1 LKKQATKKE
10 EKRKTDKNCL
20 TKTLILLNIS
30 LGLKPDKLTF
40 TKKKMLNRFLVI
52 FLSLGLFSL
61 NAQNN
66 GRLTGRV
73 IDNQNLLPLE
83 GATVIINET
92 TIGVIT
98 DAEGYFTI
106 NDVPPQTYNIE
117 ASFLGYDSQTKFNV
131 IVKSVGTADLL
142 FKLDELSERL
152 DEVVVGK
159 SPFRTSKE
167 TPLSTQSLSAV
178 EIETYPGGNN
188 DIAKVAQSLPGIS
201 PSIGGFRND
210 FIIRGGA
217 PNETVYYLDGVEI
230 PNINHFSTQ
239 GSAGGPV
246 GMLNV
251 DFVRE
256 VTLSSSAFGAE
267 YDNPLSGV
275 LAFEQRDGNA
285 TEMATKLRIGA
296 SEAGITLNT
305 PLFKGDKERSN
316 TTLMLSARRSYL
328 QFVFELVGLPIR
340 PDYWDYQWK
349 INHTIDAFNSIS
361 FIGLGSIDDFSVVA
375 PEEFDAE
382 QQSTIE
388 QVPIIQQKTT
398 TIGLSW
404 KRKFKSGNGRM
415 QTTLSTNRL
424 QNVFSRFSDNE
435 NQTGLLFENDAV
447 EHETKLRLNVTQFLA
462 EWKLSYGT
470 NVQLSNYSN
479 KTLGLLENFNYAS
492 SIDFMKYGF
501 FGKASRSYF
510 NEKLSLSLGLRVDA
524 DSFTTGSTLIDNLS
538 PRLAASYQLTSD
550 QRWKLNA
557 SIGRYYKIPTYTMLG
572 FQDLQGNFINK
583 NNRYTQSDHYVFG
596 VEYNWTPTARITVE
610 GFIKDY
616 SQYPVSV
623 LDQVSL
629 ANKGGGFEVLGNEPV
644 LDTGKGKSSGI
655 EVLFQ
660 QKLTKNFYGVLAYT
674 HFFSEFSRANGPLLP
689 TVWDSRNLLSFT
701 GGYKLKRNWEVS
713 LRYRYAGETPYVPT
727 DVAASLAAYP
737 RIVLDYNRLGDV
749 TLDAFSQGDIRIDK
763 KWNFKRL
770 SFNFYL
776 EVQNFLAKAVP
787 RPQEYG
793 IARNEDGTEVNPRNL
808 VLIDTDRTE
817 TPLPSFGFV
826 FDF

>member
-1 LKKQATKKE
+1 
-10 EKRKTDKNCL
+10 
-20 TKTLILLNIS
+20 
-30 LGLKPDKLTF
+30 
-40 TKKKMLNRFLVI
+40 MLNRFLVI

-142 FKLDELSERL
+142 FKLDELSESL

-305 PLFKGDKERSN
+305 PLFKRDKERSN

-749 TLDAFSQGDIRIDK
+749 ALDAFSQGDIRIDK

>member
-1 LKKQATKKE
+1 MFKQWTVFTIFLVSAQ
-10 EKRKTDKNCL
+10 L
-20 TKTLILLNIS
+20 FAQSSGNIS
-30 LGLKPDKLTF
+30 
-40 TKKKMLNRFLVI
+40 
-52 FLSLGLFSL
+52 
-61 NAQNN
+61 
-66 GRLTGRV
+66 GRV
-73 IDNQNLLPLE
+73 IDAKSLLPLP
-83 GATVIINET
+83 GATVVVDGTN
-92 TIGVIT
+92 IGVIT
-98 DAEGYFTI
+98 DDNGFFILQDIPTA
-106 NDVPPQTYNIE
+106 TYNIT
-117 ASFLGYDSQTKFNV
+117 ASFLGFENQTKFNV
-131 IVKSVGTADLL
+131 IIKSVGSNDLL
-142 FKLDELSERL
+142 FKLEEISELLE
-152 DEVVVGK
+152 EVVVAK

-217 PNETVYYLDGVEI
+217 PNETVYYLDGIEI

-251 DFVRE
+251 DFIRE

-275 LAFEQRDGNA
+275 LAFEQRDGNTQKTA
-285 TEMATKLRIGA
+285 TRLRIGA
-296 SEAGITLNT
+296 SEAGVTLNT
-305 PLFKGDKERSN
+305 PLFKGNKERSN
-316 TTLMLSARRSYL
+316 TSFMFSARRSYL

-349 INHTIDAFNSIS
+349 LNHTIDAYNTLS

-388 QVPIIQQKTT
+388 QVPIIKQKTNT
-398 TIGLSW
+398 MGVSW
-404 KRKFKSGNGRM
+404 TRKFKNGKGRLR
-415 QTTLSTNRL
+415 TTLSQNRL
-424 QNVFSRFSDNE
+424 QNTFSRFADNE
-435 NQTGLLFENDAV
+435 TQTGLLFENDAV
-447 EHETKLRLNVTQFLA
+447 EQETKLRVHLTQFSGD
-462 EWKLSYGT
+462 WKWSM
-470 NVQLSNYSN
+470 
-479 KTLGLLENFNYAS
+479 GLNLQQSKYENDTFAGLENFNYQSAF
-492 SIDFMKYGF
+492 DFLKYGF
-501 FGKASRSYF
+501 FAKASRSLL
-510 NEKLSLSLGLRVDA
+510 NERLSIAMGIRSDA
-524 DSFTTGSTLIDNLS
+524 DSFSTGSNLIDNFS
-538 PRLAASYQLTSD
+538 PRVSMSYQITED
-550 QRWKLNA
+550 QRWKFNA
-557 SIGRYYKIPTYTMLG
+557 SAGRYFKLLPYTSLG
-572 FQDLQGNFINK
+572 FQDAQGNFVNK
-583 NNRYTQSDHYVFG
+583 NNRYTQSNHYVAG
-596 VEYNWTPTARITVE
+596 VEFNRTPTSRITVE

-616 SQYPVSV
+616 RQYPVSM

-629 ANKGGGFEVLGNEPV
+629 ANKGGGFEVLGNEP
-644 LDTGKGKSSGI
+644 LTDNGEGKSYGV

-674 HFFSEFSRANGPLLP
+674 YFFSEFSRADGTLLP

-713 LRYRYAGETPYVPT
+713 VRYRYAGETPYVPT
-727 DVAASLAAYP
+727 NVDASLAAYP
-737 RIVLDYNRLGDV
+737 RIVLDYNRLGEEKLAV
-749 TLDAFSQGDIRIDK
+749 FSQGDLRIDK

-770 SFNFYL
+770 SFNFYFEL
-776 EVQNFLAKAVP
+776 QNFLAQGVP
-787 RPQEYG
+787 RPPEYG
-793 IARNEDGTEVNPRNL
+793 LERGIDGQVVQPQNL

-817 TPLPSFGFV
+817 TPLPSLGFI

>member
-1 LKKQATKKE
+1 MLG
-10 EKRKTDKNCL
+10 KR
-20 TKTLILLNIS
+20 
-30 LGLKPDKLTF
+30 
-40 TKKKMLNRFLVI
+40 
-52 FLSLGLFSL
+52 LFQLFICTSFFVF
-61 NAQNN
+61 AQNN
-66 GRLTGRV
+66 GTLNGRV
-73 IDNQNLLPLE
+73 LDSQSLLPLE
-83 GATVIINET
+83 GATVIIDGST
-92 TIGVIT
+92 LGVIT
-98 DAEGYFTI
+98 DAEGYFTLNNI
-106 NDVPPQTYNIE
+106 PPQTYNIS
-117 ASFLGYDSQTKFNV
+117 ASFLGYASQTEFNV

-142 FKLDELSERL
+142 FKLEEVSETL
-152 DEVVVGK
+152 DEVVVAK

-251 DFVRE
+251 DFIRE
-256 VTLSSSAFGAE
+256 VTLSASAFGAE

-275 LAFEQRDGNA
+275 LAFEQRDGN
-285 TEMATKLRIGA
+285 TQKTATKVRVGA
-296 SEAGITLNT
+296 SEAGFTLNT
-305 PLFKGDKERSN
+305 PLFKGDKDRSK

-328 QFVFELVGLPIR
+328 QFIFELVGLPIR

-349 INHTIDAFNSIS
+349 VTHTIDAYNSLR

-375 PEEFDAE
+375 PETFDAE

-388 QVPIIQQKTT
+388 QVPIIQQQTRT
-398 TIGLSW
+398 MGLSW
-404 KRKFKSGNGRM
+404 IRKFKNGNGRM
-415 QTTLSTNRL
+415 QTTISSNRL
-424 QNVFSRFSDNE
+424 QNVFSRYANNE
-435 NQTGLLFENDAV
+435 NKTGLLFENDAV
-447 EHETKLRLNVTQFLA
+447 EQETKLRVHITQFTQN
-462 EWKLSYGT
+462 WKFSYGV
-470 NVQLSNYSN
+470 NLQHSDYSN
-479 KTLGLLENFNYAS
+479 ITLGLLEGFDYS
-492 SIDFMKYGF
+492 TSIDFMKYGL
-501 FGKASRSYF
+501 FGKASRSFY
-510 NEKLSLSLGLRVDA
+510 NDRLSISLGLRTDA
-524 DSFTTGSTLIDNLS
+524 DSFTTGSSLLDNIS
-538 PRLAASYQLTSD
+538 PRFAASYQLTDD
-550 QRWKLNA
+550 QRWKINA
-557 SIGRYYKIPTYTMLG
+557 SVGRYFKIPTYTMLG
-572 FQDLQGNFINK
+572 FQDLGGNFINK
-583 NNRYTQSDHYVFG
+583 NNRYTQSNHYVLG
-596 VEYNWTPTARITVE
+596 LEYNWTPTSRITLE

-644 LDTGKGKSSGI
+644 VDTGEGRSSGI
-655 EVLFQ
+655 ELLFQ

-674 HFFSEFSRANGPLLP
+674 YFFSEFSRANGPLLP

-701 GGYKLKRNWEVS
+701 GGYKLKRNWEIS

-727 DVAASLAAYP
+727 DVAASLSAYP
-737 RIVLDYNRLGDV
+737 RIILDYSRLGEQSLDV
-749 TLDAFSQGDIRIDK
+749 FSQGDLRIDK

-776 EVQNFLAKAVP
+776 EIQNFLAQAVP
-787 RPQEYG
+787 RPPEYG
-793 IARNEDGTEVNPRNL
+793 LERNANGTEISPRNL
-808 VLIDTDRTE
+808 ALIDTNRTE

>member
-1 LKKQATKKE
+1 MLKSL
-10 EKRKTDKNCL
+10 L
-20 TKTLILLNIS
+20 TSFFLLLIS
-30 LGLKPDKLTF
+30 L
-40 TKKKMLNRFLVI
+40 VY
-52 FLSLGLFSL
+52 
-61 NAQNN
+61 AQNN
-66 GRLTGRV
+66 GTLTGQV
-73 IDNQNLLPLE
+73 IDNKTLLPLE
-83 GATVIINET
+83 GSTVLVEGT

-98 DAEGYFTI
+98 DAEGYFSI
-106 NDVPPQTYNIE
+106 QDIPPKTYKIT
-117 ASFLGYDSQTKFNV
+117 ASFLGYTSETKFNV

-142 FKLDELSERL
+142 FKLEEDNQIL
-152 DEVVVGK
+152 DEVVVVK
-159 SPFRTSKE
+159 SSFRTTKE

-217 PNETVYYLDGVEI
+217 PNESVYYLDGIEI

-251 DFVRE
+251 DFIRN

-275 LAFEQRDGNA
+275 LAFEQRDGN
-285 TEMATKLRIGA
+285 TKDFAAKVRVGA
-296 SEAGITLNT
+296 SEAGITINT

-316 TTLMLSARRSYL
+316 TTLMLSVRRSYL
-328 QFVFELVGLPIR
+328 QFIFELVGLPIR

-349 INHTIDAFNSIS
+349 LTHTVDTYNSIS

-375 PEEFDAE
+375 PDEFDAE
-382 QQSTIE
+382 QQATIE
-388 QVPIIQQKTT
+388 QVPIIQQRTT
-398 TIGLSW
+398 TLGLSW
-404 KRKFKSGNGRM
+404 TRKFKNGNGLM
-415 QTTLSTNRL
+415 LTTLSTNRL
-424 QNVFSRFSDNE
+424 QNLFSRFEDNE
-435 NQTGLLFENDAV
+435 AKSGLLFENDAV
-447 EHETKLRLNVTQFLA
+447 EQETKLRSKVTRYSGN
-462 EWKLSYGT
+462 WKYSYGF
-470 NVQLSNYSN
+470 NLQLSKYSN
-479 KTLGLLENFNYAS
+479 ATLSLLENFNYAT
-492 SIDFMKYGF
+492 SINFTKYGF

-510 NEKLSLSLGLRVDA
+510 NERLSLSLGLRLDA
-524 DSFTTGSTLIDNLS
+524 DSFTTGSSLIDNLS
-538 PRLAASYQLTSD
+538 PRFAASYRLTQD
-550 QRWKLNA
+550 ERWKVNT
-557 SIGRYYKIPTYTMLG
+557 SIGRYFKMPTYTMLG
-572 FQDLQGNFINK
+572 FQDINGNFINK
-583 NNRYTQSDHYVFG
+583 NNRYTQSDHYVLG
-596 VEYNWTPTARITVE
+596 IEYNWSPTSRITIE
-610 GFIKDY
+610 GFLKDY

-644 LDTGKGKSSGI
+644 IDSGEGQSLGM

-674 HFFSEFSRANGPLLP
+674 YFFSEFSRENGPLLP

-701 GGYKLKRNWEVS
+701 GGYKLKRNWEIS
-713 LRYRYAGETPYVPT
+713 LRYRYAGKTPYVPT

-749 TLDAFSQGDIRIDK
+749 SLDVFSQGDIRIDK

-776 EVQNFLAKAVP
+776 EVQNFLAQAVP
-787 RPQEYG
+787 RPLEYG
-793 IARNEDGTEVNPRNL
+793 LERTDDGMEVQPRNL
-808 VLIDTDRTE
+808 VVIDTDRTQ